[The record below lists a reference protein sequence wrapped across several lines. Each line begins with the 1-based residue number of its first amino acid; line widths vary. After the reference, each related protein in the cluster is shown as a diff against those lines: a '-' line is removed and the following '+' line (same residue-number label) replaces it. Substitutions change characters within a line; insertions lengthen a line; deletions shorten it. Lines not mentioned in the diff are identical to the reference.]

1 MTMKN
6 KLPRKAQGLP
16 LTTIAIAI
24 LVFLTLVVV
33 VLFAT
38 GSFGKL
44 FGTGA
49 KLTSAAGGEVGADQ
63 ATCNSLCSSSLQLPS
78 TANFIA
84 GGYCTKAMKYDTN
97 KDGKID
103 INDGGGD
110 GVVRCWEDP
119 VAITCSGTLGSGDA
133 VSNANCPP

>member
-1 MTMKN
+1 MKN

-38 GSFGKL
+38 GSFGRL

-63 ATCNSLCSSSLQLPS
+63 ATCNSLCSTALQLPS
-78 TANFIA
+78 TANFKA
-84 GGYCTKAMKYDTN
+84 SGYCAKVMKYDTSVP
-97 KDGKID
+97 KDGVLD
-103 INDGGGD
+103 N
-110 GVVRCWEDP
+110 VNCWQGP
-119 VAITCSGTLGSGDA
+119 VAITCSGTLSSGDA
-133 VSNANCPP
+133 VSNADC

>member
-1 MTMKN
+1 MKN

-63 ATCNSLCSSSLQLPS
+63 ATCNSLCSSALQLPS
-78 TANFIA
+78 KDNFKTS
-84 GGYCTKAMKYDTN
+84 GYCKKVMKYNTDN
-97 KDGKID
+97 SADGSLES
-103 INDGGGD
+103 
-110 GVVRCWEDP
+110 VSCWDSP
-119 VAITCSGTLGSGDA
+119 VAITCTGTLSSGDTVSVTSDATAA
-133 VSNANCPP
+133 VDCA